1 MEKLSKATLFRKRKI
16 VFSQTLEETEIFKE
30 STPLNDQNEIEM
42 DYESDYCDDHGTV
55 DVGNDSMQDITEIEN
70 TNEIFA
76 MINGKIQ

>member
-30 STPLNDQNEIEM
+30 STPLNDKNEIKM
-42 DYESDYCDDHGTV
+42 DCESDYCNGRV
-55 DVGNDSMQDITEIEN
+55 DVGNHSMQDKTEIEN